1 MSTPK
6 LVRAFYERI
15 WNKGDVADATELLA
29 SDFLFR
35 ASLGKEMKGLAE
47 FQGYVCSVREVLAG
61 YNCEIL
67 SCVAEGDQA
76 FAKNALLRPSCRS
89 LQRLSTYRP
98 DRGMAGCSIVS
109 IQRLP

>member
-15 WNKGDVADATELLA
+15 WNKGDVAATELLA

-35 ASLGKEMKGLAE
+35 ASLGKEMKGVAE
-47 FQGYVCSVREVLAG
+47 FQGYVRSVREVLAG

-67 SCVAEGDQA
+67 SRVAEGDQA
-76 FAKNALLRPSCRS
+76 FAKMRF
-89 LQRLSTYRP
+89 
-98 DRGMAGCSIVS
+98 
-109 IQRLP
+109 